1 VATSLTI
8 TRDREAKFA
17 FTAPFSDA
25 SVAILKRKGDSRIN
39 SAKDL
44 QGMIVASQAGAPQI
58 AVLKEYE
65 ASVLKPTTGHGV
77 KEIKA
82 FIDYN
87 EAYAALAAH
96 RVDAVV
102 QSLPNL
108 APLVK
113 TRGDTFEIVR
123 RLARP
128 PGTHGPEERMRIAPH
143 WSNLSATALCS

>member
-1 VATSLTI
+1 
-8 TRDREAKFA
+8 
-17 FTAPFSDA
+17 
-25 SVAILKRKGDSRIN
+25 
-39 SAKDL
+39 
-44 QGMIVASQAGAPQI
+44 MIVASRAGAPQI

-123 RLARP
+123 P
-128 PGTHGPEERMRIAPH
+128 PFGPATGTHGPEERMRIAPH